1 MLQAAFAFLILALVA
16 GVMGM
21 ARTEI
26 LAANIAWILF
36 VVFLVEFMLVP
47 KASTSLFFLLTLLTA
62 FDVVVG
68 SIIGIRTARRDIGFS
83 GPGNSDQ

>member
-36 VVFLVEFMLVP
+36 VVFLVLAALSFV
-47 KASTSLFFLLTLLTA
+47 T
-62 FDVVVG
+62 G
-68 SIIGIRTARRDIGFS
+68 NRTRV
-83 GPGNSDQ
+83 